1 MFQGSRQFKI
11 FCHVKL
17 VVVWDPCP
25 NIVRKES
32 SNCVNKRIAV
42 LPPSGVQVAGLE
54 PSQEAPGRLASGRR
68 AEIFPNIA
76 SHLFAAQPANI
87 LKLWQGQNL
96 EGLHAGRLHPVRDDH
111 LLVFF
116 FLEGGGLEM
125 VKAPSGGRRPTACL
139 ILFLS
144 HVA

>member
-1 MFQGSRQFKI
+1 M
-11 FCHVKL
+11 
-17 VVVWDPCP
+17 
-25 NIVRKES
+25 
-32 SNCVNKRIAV
+32 NKRIAV

-54 PSQEAPGRLASGRR
+54 PSQEAPGLLASGRR

-116 FLEGGGLEM
+116 FFFGGGMGFRWLKLHL
-125 VKAPSGGRRPTACL
+125 VGDGQL
-139 ILFLS
+139 L
-144 HVA
+144 V